1 MILPGTSQI
10 LRHPWRTWL
19 ISGVILATLSA
30 LALGY
35 TAANLPPRSMQ
46 ARVHSG
52 LDFESPPVYVG
63 HDARLDPGALAIL
76 AGLNPADPFV
86 VQWDGYFVID
96 DPGRY
101 RLRIRSDDG
110 AAVWVDDQVVVDQ
123 LTGGGE
129 QYAIEVI
136 SLERGLHKVRIR
148 YVQRG
153 ARTIFR
159 LAWATPLWR
168 EHYGPV
174 YAIPESDPP
183 PNGREVLYALQ
194 ILRAVALSWSLW
206 LIAGFALGLTFVMSR
221 VAGDALWSTLRWQD
235 VAPFALIAIALLFL
249 NIDAGTL
256 PWRGWVPDELNP
268 KDVDSA
274 ARLRLTGGWF
284 HFYPAFHV
292 GLLVA
297 VASPIFALAEWR
309 WISFE
314 DPAVSV
320 MLHALIRAVT
330 TVMAVLTLVAVALL
344 ANLGLGRTRT
354 FAPYVLLGTPVF
366 VFYGQTGNV
375 DVPHIFW
382 CTLAALAFIRALS
395 ERTLASHAWLG
406 ALVAAAITTKD
417 QAYGFFPGVAV
428 VLLWATWKHTPRAAS
443 VPRRLWLSLT
453 DRRIWVGLLAF
464 LAMYTLL
471 LGVLV
476 NPSGVRAHFA
486 LITGAGSEPFRMFPP
501 TVSGHMV
508 LVASTLRLLWLTIG
522 PLSSVAAIAGLAAA
536 VANPSHYRKV
546 LPLLAMPI
554 SYMVTLIGVV
564 GYVYDRFL
572 LGFVVVAAV
581 FAAIGFEVGLG
592 LVRSARLR
600 TAIATIALAIVL
612 YPGASLSLRLAT
624 DSRTEVERW
633 LAAHAEDDPFV
644 LGVGDRMY
652 LPNLYPYR
660 HAFERRAAVDE
671 ILARDADLVIINE
684 DWADRRRRRDP
695 TELQRQL
702 RHAGYE
708 EAVLSRGWPEEP
720 GPWVLLDG
728 TLAIDP
734 VLSNVR
740 KASPPL
746 SVWRKVRSEK

>member
-1 MILPGTSQI
+1 
-10 LRHPWRTWL
+10 
-19 ISGVILATLSA
+19 
-30 LALGY
+30 
-35 TAANLPPRSMQ
+35 MQ

-52 LDFESPPVYVG
+52 LDFESPPAYVG
-63 HDARLDPGALAIL
+63 QDPLLDPGALATR

-86 VQWDGYFVID
+86 VQWDGYFVVEN
-96 DPGRY
+96 PGRY
-101 RLRIRSDDG
+101 RLRVRSDDG
-110 AAVWVDDQVVVDQ
+110 VAVWVKDQMVVDR
-123 LTGGGE
+123 LSGGGE
-129 QYAIEVI
+129 QYAIEIV

-168 EHYGPV
+168 EHYVPV
-174 YAIPESDPP
+174 HAIPESDSPP
-183 PNGREVLYALQ
+183 DSRAVVNALQ
-194 ILRAVALSWSLW
+194 IPRAIALTWSLW
-206 LIAGFALGLTFVMSR
+206 LIAGLALGLRLVMAR
-221 VAGDALWSTLRWQD
+221 VAGDRLWSTLRWQD
-235 VAPFALIAIALLFL
+235 VAPFVLIAIALLL
-249 NIDAGTL
+249 SNLDAGTL

-268 KDVDSA
+268 KDVDKA
-274 ARLRLTGGWF
+274 ARLHLTGGWF

-297 VASPIFALAEWR
+297 VTSPIFALAEWH
-309 WISFE
+309 WITFD

-320 MLHALIRAVT
+320 MLHVLIRAVT
-330 TVMAVLTLVAVALL
+330 GLMAILTLVAVALL

-382 CTLAALAFIRALS
+382 CSLAALAFIRALS
-395 ERTLASHAWLG
+395 ERTLANHAWLG
-406 ALVAAAITTKD
+406 ALVAAAVTTKD

-428 VLLWATWKHTPRAAS
+428 VLLWATWKHTPPDAS
-443 VPRRLWLSLT
+443 VPRRLWLILT
-453 DRRIWVGLLAF
+453 DRRILVGLMAF
-464 LAMYTLL
+464 LGVYTLL
-471 LGVLV
+471 LGAIV

-486 LITGAGSEPFRMFPP
+486 LITGSGSEPFRMFPP
-501 TVSGHMV
+501 TVSGYMD

-522 PLSSVAAIAGLAAA
+522 PLSSVAAIAGFTAA
-536 VANPSHYRKV
+536 VANPSQYRKV

-554 SYMVTLIGVV
+554 SYMLTLIGVV

-592 LVRSARLR
+592 LVRSTRLR
-600 TAIATIALAIVL
+600 TALAAIALAIVL
-612 YPGASLSLRLAT
+612 FPGVSLSLRLAT
-624 DSRTEVERW
+624 DSRTDVERW
-633 LAAHAEDDPFV
+633 LSAQAEDDPFV

-660 HAFERRAAVDE
+660 HAFERRGNAGQ
-671 ILARDADLVIINE
+671 ILALDADIVIINE
-684 DWADRRRRRDP
+684 DWTDRRRRADP
-695 TELQRQL
+695 TELQHQL
-702 RHAGYE
+702 AGAGYE
-708 EAVLSRGWPEEP
+708 EVLFSRGWPEEP

-746 SVWRKVRSEK
+746 SVWRRIK